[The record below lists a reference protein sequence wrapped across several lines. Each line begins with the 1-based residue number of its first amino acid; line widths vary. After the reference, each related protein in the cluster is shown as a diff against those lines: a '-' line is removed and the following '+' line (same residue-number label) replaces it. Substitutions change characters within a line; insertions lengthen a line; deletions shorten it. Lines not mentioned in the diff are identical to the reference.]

1 MQGIFGGTITN
12 WSQVG
17 GDNQQVVLVNRLKG
31 SGTRQSMANYLFDGD
46 DTKFAT
52 GASEEDN
59 SQTVANTVGQT
70 PGAVSY
76 LGLAFL
82 SSKGIATVG
91 IQDGSNALMP
101 TKDTVA
107 AGKWPIGG
115 PGLGITRSAA
125 SPLQA
130 AFLNYLLSPEFEKDP
145 IWDNLGFIPPSSPKI
160 GNPTGT

>member
-1 MQGIFGGTITN
+1 
-12 WSQVG
+12 
-17 GDNQQVVLVNRLKG
+17 VLVNRLKG
-31 SGTRQSMANYLFDGD
+31 SGTRQSMANYLYDGD
-46 DTKFAT
+46 DTKFAV

-82 SSKGIATVG
+82 EQPGLMTMG
-91 IQDGSNALMP
+91 IQDGSTVLMP
-101 TKDTVA
+101 DHDTVA

-115 PGLGITRSAA
+115 PGLAITKGAPSE
-125 SPLQA
+125 LEA
-130 AFLNYLLSPEFEKDP
+130 AFLNYVISPEFENDP
-145 IWDNLGFIPPSSPKI
+145 IWTNLGFIAPSNPKI